1 MDFFKKMN
9 VVALKPIFE
18 NNFEPMALY
27 NYNDYLCKEKI
38 NFDKLYSGIE
48 VDLRTI
54 YTNDNNYKI
63 CDIHKN
69 SKNKFII
76 FNFVFSNLLKSF
88 KLEESDIYNYNV
100 ELLKYE
106 FIKLTD
112 KINWENVS
120 QTMLSIKK
128 TEIKDKIMLKLKK
141 IMEDDLTEL
150 NDETMIE
157 VQQNT
162 IMKSDLNAN
171 YSYFLNIVQNSKD
184 FTFNKLNL
192 IFENFNALI
201 EDYNT
206 SNEVIMK
213 LNNITTIEDYIL
225 EQLENIQ
232 MLCFSIYNEVNKL
245 NFRSSYVNK

>member
-1 MDFFKKMN
+1 MDLLKKMN
-9 VVALKPIFE
+9 FVALKPIFE

-38 NFDKLYSGIE
+38 DFDKLYSGIE

-54 YTNDNNYKI
+54 YTNYNNYKI

-76 FNFVFSNLLKSF
+76 FNFVFSNLLKSL
-88 KLEESDIYNYNV
+88 KLEESEIYDYNV
-100 ELLKYE
+100 ELLKAE
-106 FIKLTD
+106 FIKLTEH
-112 KINWENVS
+112 INWESVS
-120 QTMLSIKK
+120 QTMLAVKK
-128 TEIKDKIMLKLKK
+128 TEIKEKIMLKLKT
-141 IMEDDLTEL
+141 IMEDNDLTEI

-157 VQQNT
+157 VQQN
-162 IMKSDLNAN
+162 IIIKSDLNAN
-171 YSYFLNIVQNSKD
+171 YSYFLNIVQNTKD

-192 IFENFNALI
+192 IFENFNSLI
-201 EDYNT
+201 DDYNT

-232 MLCFSIYNEVNKL
+232 MLCFSIYNEVN
-245 NFRSSYVNK
+245 

>member
-38 NFDKLYSGIE
+38 SFDKLYSGIE